1 MEQLTFLPELQEL
14 RGERKSA
21 RRAQRTRT
29 TREAASCGAQPGQA
43 AFDFERAVEGRRLA
57 RVVALSAAEA
67 TRQRADG
74 WYRLGCELE
83 SSEPER
89 ARAAYERA
97 LALAPAH
104 ADAHLNLGCLDHEA
118 GQLASAETHYR
129 AALAARADDA
139 TARFDLA
146 VALEDQERSDEA
158 REAYLACLAGDP
170 ACAEAHYNLARL
182 AERAGDRATALRH
195 LLAYRRLTAG

>member
-21 RRAQRTRT
+21 RRAQRART
-29 TREAASCGAQPGQA
+29 PREADSCGAQPGQET
-43 AFDFERAVEGRRLA
+43 FDFQRAPDARRMA
-57 RVVALSAAEA
+57 RVVALPAADAARE
-67 TRQRADG
+67 RAEG

-83 SSEPER
+83 PSDPER

-97 LALAPAH
+97 LALAPAL
-104 ADAHLNLGCLDHEA
+104 ADAHLNLGCLEHEA
-118 GQLASAETHYR
+118 GQLASAEAHYR
-129 AALAARADDA
+129 AALAARSDDA

-146 VALEDQERSDEA
+146 VALEDQGRADEA

-170 ACAEAHYNLARL
+170 ACTEAHYNLARL
-182 AERAGDRATALRH
+182 AERSGDRATALRH